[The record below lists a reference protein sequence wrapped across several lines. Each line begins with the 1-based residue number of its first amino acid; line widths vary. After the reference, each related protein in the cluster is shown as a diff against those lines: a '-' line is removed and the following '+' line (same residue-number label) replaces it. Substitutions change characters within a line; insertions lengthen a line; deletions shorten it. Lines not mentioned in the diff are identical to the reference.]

1 MLASVYLAPD
11 VARIYTEAIRCSR
24 SWVVASRPI
33 PACPPV
39 TMATFPDRSG
49 ASERSK
55 LLEFDNGGHIIGLQA
70 GRAEN
75 GVKELDGLDELH
87 QASYCNL
94 QTE

>member
-1 MLASVYLAPD
+1 
-11 VARIYTEAIRCSR
+11 
-24 SWVVASRPI
+24 
-33 PACPPV
+33 
-39 TMATFPDRSG
+39 MATFPDRSG